1 MKTSH
6 QSDDDDHDE
15 GRVLEALRRHLRSPE
30 RVALAVEAYRKERE
44 GLARVHA
51 RDRRAIERE
60 PAEVNR
66 AVARVMEMIVKG
78 RPVGNDLRV
87 KRSDRMDASG
97 RP

>member
-15 GRVLEALRRHLRSPE
+15 DRVLEALRRHLRSPE

-60 PAEVNR
+60 PAEWPHTCLR
-66 AVARVMEMIVKG
+66 LPG
-78 RPVGNDLRV
+78 SVGLPM
-87 KRSDRMDASG
+87 S
-97 RP
+97 